1 LVFQYLA
8 GVVITLSIPLQ
19 VDIMD
24 IYFNSS
30 GRGVGLDAKATIVF
44 LPLNVAFIYS
54 QGIGKPNN

>member
-1 LVFQYLA
+1 
-8 GVVITLSIPLQ
+8 
-19 VDIMD
+19 MD